1 MHCKPTLKSWNLRP
15 FNTCDFLISILV
27 LSLISGSYK
36 CWWFSCPV
44 QVALSYILPLYA
56 VKISTTCT
64 SWLTIK
70 NFGSIFFRRKLHI
83 RGLTFDELLHSI
95 VGFNNQGNVSFLL
108 DTLKLDETSSYMR
121 GLHKYVVISA
131 FICETISITPI
142 LYMGAKYDGGLLY
155 HYEKDYDYFLKI
167 MAFFFFC
174 FKTLNLWIIYIA
186 HL

>member
-1 MHCKPTLKSWNLRP
+1 MLMIFLSSTGSFKLHIAVVCSQNFNNLYQLMT
-15 FNTCDFLISILV
+15 F
-27 LSLISGSYK
+27 
-36 CWWFSCPV
+36 
-44 QVALSYILPLYA
+44 
-56 VKISTTCT
+56 
-64 SWLTIK
+64 K
-70 NFGSIFFRRKLHI
+70 NFVSIFFRRKLHI

-167 MAFFFFC
+167 MAFFFF
-174 FKTLNLWIIYIA
+174 FALRHWICE
-186 HL
+186 